1 MLKLASLAAAV
12 TLSALSLLPA
22 DAQAAF
28 RRHGGGHVAAARSH
42 VAPIRHH
49 FVRVAHGPRV
59 YRSYRRGYVVA
70 PRHYLPV
77 VTYARRCPIG
87 WHWSRWRL
95 RCVPNL
101 RYIYAPYPY
110 YWGTGSYGGGY
121 RYHHRHRYVSYPA
134 RYPRQTWTG
143 GTHYTAPVMS
153 GGGRG
158 GFAPSISGG
167 GGGRGLAIGGG
178 VGGGRGHGRH

>member
-77 VTYARRCPIG
+77 VTYA
-87 WHWSRWRL
+87 
-95 RCVPNL
+95 
-101 RYIYAPYPY
+101 
-110 YWGTGSYGGGY
+110 GTGAAGVCAACLICATSMRLIPIIGERAGMAVAIATITAIATCLTQHAITVRLGQG
-121 RYHHRHRYVSYPA
+121 A
-134 RYPRQTWTG
+134 RITQP
-143 GTHYTAPVMS
+143 
-153 GGGRG
+153 
-158 GFAPSISGG
+158 
-167 GGGRGLAIGGG
+167 L
-178 VGGGRGHGRH
+178 